1 MRSAL
6 NTAITGP
13 ALPPDS
19 PIAMPRQ
26 PRHGNRQPTR
36 VRAPL
41 PRRISTVLA
50 RLVVFGAT
58 GLLSG
63 YGIVEMYAVAATGGI
78 TPLQWLFLAAFSLTF
93 AWIAFS
99 ACQAVAGFIRLI
111 AADLLGSR
119 SSHEN
124 QMPDRAAIQTAVLLP
139 VYNEDAA
146 RIAAGVR
153 AMAEGLADRAPGRFA
168 FFLLSDTSDPESW
181 IEEEVVFAGLIGA
194 APAGC
199 PVFYRHRDDNN
210 ERKAGNIADWVTSWG
225 GAYNAMI
232 VLDADSLIA
241 PETMIEMTRRLAAAP
256 GVGLIQTLP
265 GIIAG
270 RSLFARLQ
278 QFANRCYGP
287 IFGNGLAAWHGQGG
301 NFWGHNAI
309 IRTSAFAACCR
320 LPHLAGDPPFGG
332 DILSHDFVE
341 AALLRRAGWG
351 VRFDTDLRHSF
362 EEAPPSLVDVMVRD
376 RRWCQGNLQ
385 HSRMVT
391 ATGIPAASRLHML
404 SGIFGYLSA
413 PVWLMLVALGLALAV
428 QVALSGPDY
437 FPGPT
442 LFPIWPVFES
452 ERAIQLFILSMAV
465 LLTPKLLGWLA
476 ATINLRRCRAFG
488 GPVRLTL
495 GVAAEIVLSA
505 LYAPVL
511 MLVQTQFVWQVL
523 RGADSGWKPQR
534 RDDGELRMRDAFRI
548 HSRHAAIGVLAAI
561 GTWAIDSGLFHW
573 TLPVAGALILS
584 PVTSWLSG
592 RKSAGLLLQRLG
604 VLRTPEESGHHA
616 PEILGERRA
625 YFGWAYALRPE
636 QDCLSALAAD
646 PAFNAW
652 HLMQR
657 VERSEDAPFDPARVI
672 ARAKAARETDPARLS
687 RWLTPSE
694 KRAFLQDADLV
705 AGLIAEEPQLLQA

>member
-1 MRSAL
+1 M
-6 NTAITGP
+6 
-13 ALPPDS
+13 
-19 PIAMPRQ
+19 
-26 PRHGNRQPTR
+26 
-36 VRAPL
+36 
-41 PRRISTVLA
+41 LA
-50 RLVVFGAT
+50 RLGIFGAT
-58 GLLSG
+58 GLLTG
-63 YGIVEMYAVAATGGI
+63 HGVAEMYAVAATGGI
-78 TPLQWLFLAAFSLTF
+78 TLLQWLFLATFSLTF
-93 AWIAFS
+93 AWIGFS
-99 ACQAVAGFIRLI
+99 ACQSVAGFIRLI
-111 AADLLGSR
+111 ASDLFGRQPAKKAQIS
-119 SSHEN
+119 
-124 QMPDRAAIQTAVLLP
+124 DRAAIQTAVLLP

-153 AMAEGLADRAPGRFA
+153 AMAEGLAVRAPGRFA
-168 FFLLSDTSDPESW
+168 FFLLSDTTDPESW
-181 IEEEVVFAGLIGA
+181 IEEEAVFAGLIGA

-199 PVFYRHRDDNN
+199 PIFYRHRDENR
-210 ERKAGNIADWVTSWG
+210 ERKAGNIAEWVTRWG
-225 GAYNAMI
+225 GAYEAMI

-241 PETMIEMTRRLAAAP
+241 PETMIEMARRLAAAP
-256 GVGLIQTLP
+256 GTGLIQTLP

-270 RSLFARLQ
+270 QSLFSRLQ

-287 IFGNGLAAWHGQGG
+287 IFGNGLAAWHGEGG

-309 IRTSAFAACCR
+309 IRISAFAACCR

-385 HSRMVT
+385 HSRMVM
-391 ATGIPAASRLHML
+391 ATGVPAASRLHML

-413 PVWLMLVALGLALAV
+413 PVWLALVALGLALAV

-452 ERAIQLFILSMAV
+452 ERAIRLFVLSMAV
-465 LLTPKLLGWLA
+465 LLMPKFLGWLA
-476 ATINLRRCRAFG
+476 ATINPRRCRAFG
-488 GPVRLTL
+488 GPGRLTL
-495 GVAAEIVLSA
+495 SVMVEVVLSA
-505 LYAPVL
+505 LYAPIL

-523 RGADSGWKPQR
+523 RGGDSGWKPQR
-534 RDDGELRMRDAFRI
+534 RNDGGLRMRDAFRI

-561 GTWAIDSGLFHW
+561 GTWSIDSGLFFW

-592 RKSAGLLLQRLG
+592 RIFAGITLRRLG
-604 VLRTPEESGHHA
+604 ILQTPEES
-616 PEILGERRA
+616 EIYSPGILAKRRA
-625 YFGWAYALRPE
+625 YLGWAYGLCREP
-636 QDCLSALAAD
+636 DCLNALAAD

-652 HLMQR
+652 HLMQCGAR
-657 VERSEDAPFDPARVI
+657 TENAAFNPALVI

-687 RWLTPSE
+687 RWLTRSE
-694 KRAFLQDADLV
+694 KIAFLQDTDLV